1 MRRES
6 RYHVEESELVGL
18 KCPVERRGQLRHG
31 VNLFAVATETL
42 SNPDKVDV
50 RQRAAEAIIVK
61 HIYFQRKIAAPG
73 TVVEDHGDNLDPATS
88 RGLQFLN
95 RQPRGTIADYRDHR
109 LVPMGDLRADGRKES
124 KTPKP
129 HSNAIHSK
137 PPKTLL

>member
-109 LVPMGDLRADGRKES
+109 LVRLPPPCPPGPRDHQHQL
-124 KTPKP
+124 P
-129 HSNAIHSK
+129 HST
-137 PPKTLL
+137 PLP